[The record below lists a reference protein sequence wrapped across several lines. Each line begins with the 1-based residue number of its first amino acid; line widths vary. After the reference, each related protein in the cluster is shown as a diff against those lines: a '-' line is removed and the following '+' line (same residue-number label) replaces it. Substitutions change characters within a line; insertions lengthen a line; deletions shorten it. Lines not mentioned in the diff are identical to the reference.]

1 MIKQVSVMKRH
12 PGMTMQEFIDR
23 YEGHH
28 AKFGE
33 RLFGKAQR
41 FVRRYVQPQKNPLTG
56 TVVESDFDVIMEIWW
71 NSQEDFEEAMRGI
84 ASSGLID
91 EIRKSGAKL
100 FASQNNPAFTV
111 VEYDSNMSAV
121 ARANPKS

>member
-1 MIKQVSVMKRH
+1 MIKQVSMMKRR

-33 RLFGKAQR
+33 QLFAKARR

-56 TVVESDFDVIMEIWW
+56 KVIEIDFDVVMEIWW
-71 NSQEDFEEAMRGI
+71 DSQEDFDAAMK
-84 ASSGLID
+84 AVATSGLID
-91 EIRKSGAKL
+91 EIRKSGEML

-111 VEYDSNMSAV
+111 VEYDSNLSAS
-121 ARANPKS
+121 ARTSSES